1 MMTFAIDKPLI
12 LEQLKRQLNSLFLN
26 SEHDFDVLDTHYE
39 ATLERTERCFAQTPN
54 KYYQKDGQ
62 PFFSPYISTQYT
74 IFLYYFANT
83 IYKSAPSESEV
94 CDKLYYLN
102 KSLNSVDIYYAVAL
116 PDFFMC
122 EHPVGS
128 VMGRGKYGDGFAFFQ
143 HCTVGG
149 NINEEYPII
158 GNNVTMFV
166 NSKIIGHSHI
176 GNNVFV
182 GADSC
187 VKDADVPDNSI
198 VFGSSPHLIFKT
210 KSNNKSGF

>member
-26 SEHDFDVLDTHYE
+26 SEHDFDVLDAHYE
-39 ATLERTERCFAQTPN
+39 ATLERAERCFAQTPN

-128 VMGRGKYGDGFAFFQ
+128 VMGRGKYGDGFLFYQCCA
-143 HCTVGG
+143 VGG
-149 NINEEYPII
+149 FHLSGGKIVYPNIGRNVKMFAGSMILGDCTIADNVNI
-158 GNNVTMFV
+158 GAGALLKNQSVPPNC
-166 NSKIIGHSHI
+166 
-176 GNNVFV
+176 NVF
-182 GADSC
+182 GQ
-187 VKDADVPDNSI
+187 
-198 VFGSSPHLIFKT
+198 SPNIIIKPKT
-210 KSNNKSGF
+210 TQ